1 MDAFF
6 GANLFQFRL
15 PLCLQFVDGDH
26 DQAESGKRLLS
37 NQVSTRERQHG
48 GCMQSCNGIPKVWVG
63 VVSLMAIVWMLPLV
77 QILFQFRVPLCL
89 QFVDGDHDQAES
101 GKGFCQTKCPHMKG
115 SMVGACNH
123 AMAFLKCGLEWFP

>member
-1 MDAFF
+1 MGWSGFLDGHCLDASF

-15 PLCLQFVDGDH
+15 
-26 DQAESGKRLLS
+26 
-37 NQVSTRERQHG
+37 
-48 GCMQSCNGIPKVWVG
+48 
-63 VVSLMAIVWMLPLV
+63 
-77 QILFQFRVPLCL
+77 PLCL

-123 AMAFLKCGLEWFP
+123 AMAFLKCVLEWFLDGHCLDASFGANLIPIPASSLPAVCRW

>member
-1 MDAFF
+1 MGWSGFLDGHCLDASF

-15 PLCLQFVDGDH
+15 
-26 DQAESGKRLLS
+26 
-37 NQVSTRERQHG
+37 
-48 GCMQSCNGIPKVWVG
+48 
-63 VVSLMAIVWMLPLV
+63 
-77 QILFQFRVPLCL
+77 PLCL